1 VKKTLGP
8 LAAAETGEIYQYR
21 DVFELA
27 AGLQH
32 WDTCIV
38 PLWENGRIVRLLGS
52 SRDITRQILA
62 EEELR
67 QSQKLEAI
75 GSLTGGVAHD
85 FNNLLTPILG
95 ALDMVQRKGVG
106 GAREQRLIEGAL
118 ASAERGKSL
127 VHRLLAFA
135 RRQPLR
141 IEAASIPGLL
151 VDMVELVTSTVG
163 PKVKVETDVAPAVPL
178 AKADTNQLEMA
189 LLNLSVN
196 ARDAMPNGGYL
207 HIEAAAEHI
216 GSDHESSLAPGSYV
230 RITVADTGEGMDE
243 QTQRRAIEPFFS
255 TKGIG
260 KGTSLGL
267 SMVHGLAAQPGGALT
282 IRGEVG
288 VGTRISLWVPTSD
301 DLGSAAR
308 QLEQAPLCSAF
319 VGSALLVDDD
329 ELARKA
335 TATMLS
341 ELGFSVTQASCA
353 EQALGLMQEGVRVD
367 LLVTDHLMP
376 GMNGADLC
384 MKVLR
389 RVPGMQVLVISSFAE
404 TNAIPPSLP
413 MLMKPFQSADLST
426 IDASGCRPGCA
437 APLTHSTKPLRSSDA
452 DREVARLSRGLAD

>member
-1 VKKTLGP
+1 
-8 LAAAETGEIYQYR
+8 
-21 DVFELA
+21 
-27 AGLQH
+27 
-32 WDTCIV
+32 
-38 PLWENGRIVRLLGS
+38 
-52 SRDITRQILA
+52 
-62 EEELR
+62 
-67 QSQKLEAI
+67 
-75 GSLTGGVAHD
+75 
-85 FNNLLTPILG
+85 
-95 ALDMVQRKGVG
+95 M
-106 GAREQRLIEGAL
+106 
-118 ASAERGKSL
+118 
-127 VHRLLAFA
+127 HRLLAFA